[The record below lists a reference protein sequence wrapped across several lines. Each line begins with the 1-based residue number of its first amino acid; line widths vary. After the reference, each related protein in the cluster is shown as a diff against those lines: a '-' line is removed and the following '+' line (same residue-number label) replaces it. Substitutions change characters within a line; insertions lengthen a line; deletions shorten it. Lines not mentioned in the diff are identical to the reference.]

1 MEVSDDMMAETY
13 GRSSNSA
20 KLRVEGVSLE
30 FPGSDGRAMKVLNGI
45 DLAIAP
51 GEFCTIVG
59 PSGCGKS
66 TMLRLLAGLDT
77 PDAGEMTLGSQA
89 INGPSSAVGVVFQN
103 ATLLPWMTVWQN
115 VILPLQVGGGNRA
128 AREDAVREY
137 LSIAGLAGFENKY
150 PYELSGGMQQRAA
163 IVRGLARDPKV
174 LLMDEPFGALDA
186 QTRLRVQSDFLR
198 ALENSGRSVVMIT
211 HDLQEAILLGDRIL
225 VMSSPRGA
233 ILADRAVHIEA
244 DRSGRLHEL
253 VVTDEFRT
261 LYHDLV
267 EIVMSG
273 FTEVPGAPRGASS

>member
-1 MEVSDDMMAETY
+1 MHSTATLGHIAATSQAAAGPHNPVMPASAPLIRARGLVKVYSTVAGDPVVALDGMNLSMA
-13 GRSSNSA
+13 
-20 KLRVEGVSLE
+20 
-30 FPGSDGRAMKVLNGI
+30 D
-45 DLAIAP
+45 
-51 GEFCTIVG
+51 GEFVSIVG

-103 ATLLPWMTVWQN
+103 ATLLPWLPVWQN

-186 QTRLRVQSDFLR
+186 LTRERMNGELQRIWMASKKTVL
-198 ALENSGRSVVMIT
+198 LIT
-211 HDLQEAILLGDRIL
+211 HSIGEAIFLGDR
-225 VMSSPRGA
+225 V
-233 ILADRAVHIEA
+233 
-244 DRSGRLHEL
+244 
-253 VVTDEFRT
+253 
-261 LYHDLV
+261 
-267 EIVMSG
+267 IVMSG
-273 FTEVPGAPRGASS
+273 RPGRVLEDLRVNLPRPRNHAETIADPEYIRLAREIRRMLDA